1 MLLCRRRCL
10 TGVGVRCTPCARV
23 LLLHLRTHAL
33 RLCSMDLTLC
43 VACFL
48 PCSVYN
54 AGHEISHRYNEVR
67 GSAGTAL
74 WVKGAALRRPCK
86 RAGFLAGSYN
96 VSQTT
101 CLYACPWIPAQVLFP
116 AEPGKKGRRGGV
128 A

>member
-1 MLLCRRRCL
+1 MHAMCVSAAAALADACLAALLN
-10 TGVGVRCTPCARV
+10 GPHAM
-23 LLLHLRTHAL
+23 RTL
-33 RLCSMDLTLC
+33 PVSW
-43 VACFL
+43 

-74 WVKGAALRRPCK
+74 WVKGAALRRPCQ
-86 RAGFLAGSYN
+86 RAGCLPGPYN
-96 VSQTT
+96 VPQTT